1 MKNVIPVEIAE
12 LALETKQ
19 REIDELKQEI
29 SKIKNAGK
37 TLSLKIHKS
46 NTFAEFYPNL
56 GEFEELI
63 NRK

>member
-1 MKNVIPVEIAE
+1 MKTTIPLEIAE
-12 LALETKQ
+12 LAIASKE
-19 REIDELKQEI
+19 REINELKEEI
-29 SKIKNAGK
+29 SKIKNAGH

-46 NTFAEFYPNL
+46 NTFAEFYPTL